1 MNQRIVALLVVLGVA
16 LLAAGCGSDGD
27 QASPTPTAATP
38 TSPAVSQASPSGS
51 PVRSDVSLRGENV
64 EKVADSAVQQ
74 VTWADGTVYQETIPV
89 LMLRTLGRPD
99 ASHGRRVVARWLED
113 NRWQVTIF
121 LRMEDR
127 STDPP
132 TVIDL
137 QAEFYYDEGSG
148 AFEAAN
154 GRAAFALTGRDPC
167 AGNEP
172 SADLCPLDKE
182 VEP

>member
-51 PVRSDVSLRGENV
+51 PVRSDVSLRGEN
-64 EKVADSAVQQ
+64 
-74 VTWADGTVYQETIPV
+74 
-89 LMLRTLGRPD
+89 
-99 ASHGRRVVARWLED
+99 LED